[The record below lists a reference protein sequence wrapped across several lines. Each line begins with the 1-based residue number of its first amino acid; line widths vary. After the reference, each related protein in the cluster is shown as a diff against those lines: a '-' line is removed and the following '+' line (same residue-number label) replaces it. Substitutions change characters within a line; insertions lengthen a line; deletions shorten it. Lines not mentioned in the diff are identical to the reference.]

1 MKPSARN
8 SGYVLLPAAIIG
20 TAVLFYALSP
30 RDPGHGEGGA
40 PGKDLKEHADKA
52 PAMISPPPG
61 PPNRAPSIEE
71 LKNNPYA
78 LDPAPLQLTFNA
90 PPFERQGNGTIHKKD
105 VMEMLDGLNEADH
118 ETTVDLQLLRK
129 AIGSYYRIFQ
139 QNPVAGENREVVQA
153 LTGGNLHRLVFIN
166 PLHSALNERSEL
178 LDRWGT
184 PFRFHPVSR
193 SLMEFS
199 SAGPDGSFGTNDDVI
214 LEEGEPLQEKS

>member
-78 LDPAPLQLTFNA
+78 LDPAPLQLTFSA
-90 PPFERQGNGTIHKKD
+90 PPFEKQENGTTHKKD
-105 VMEMLDGLNEADH
+105 VMEMLDDLNGAAH
-118 ETTVDLQLLRK
+118 ETTVDLQLLHK
-129 AIGSYYRIFQ
+129 AISSYHRIFQ
-139 QNPVAGENREVVQA
+139 QNPVAGENREVVEA
-153 LTGGNLHRLVFIN
+153 LTGRNLHRLVFIN
-166 PLHSALNERSEL
+166 PRHSALNRDGEL

-199 SAGPDGSFGTNDDVI
+199 SAGPDRSFGTNDDVI
-214 LEEGEPLQEKS
+214 LEEREPPQENS

>member
-1 MKPSARN
+1 MNPSARN
-8 SGYVLLPAAIIG
+8 SSCILLLAAIIG

-30 RDPGHGEGGA
+30 RDTGHGESSA
-40 PGKDLKEHADKA
+40 PGKDLKEHADEA
-52 PAMISPPPG
+52 PAMISPPTRS
-61 PPNRAPSIEE
+61 PNRAPSIEE

-105 VMEMLDGLNEADH
+105 VIKMLEALNETAQ

-129 AIGSYYRIFQ
+129 AIGAYYRIFQ

-153 LTGGNLHRLVFIN
+153 LTGQNLHRLVFID
-166 PLHSALNERSEL
+166 PQHSALNEQSEL

-199 SAGPDGSFGTNDDVI
+199 SAGPDGTFGTNDDVI